1 MNQPFPLAEKAS
13 KPVSFILPVV
23 ILLSVLSPLL
33 LPAFITAVHAVVGR
47 RRADEPVRTL
57 AYQRIIAGLAV
68 PAAA

>member
-1 MNQPFPLAEKAS
+1 
-13 KPVSFILPVV
+13 VSYILPVV

-33 LPAFITAVHAVVGR
+33 VPAFITAVHAVVGR
-47 RRADEPVRTL
+47 RTDEPVRTL